1 MKKHL
6 RGLLKGVVSARPGQ
20 FLMLVLPL
28 ALVLFGSSTA
38 MAHNDCFTLLSSGA
52 GPTLMTVCIS
62 QHGNLSKFE
71 SPAGFDQIGLG
82 NLWRD
87 GYSICTGNL
96 PDFPNVPEGYDAGAN
111 EAGFGAAVIVQPNGP
126 NTLPLTITRTTTDG
140 VYELKQSYAQD
151 TTKRDIVITM
161 KITRRSNADCG
172 ANGCP
177 PVRLARYFEGD
188 VDNNQSANARFAQD
202 TDSVWEWINVPGNHG
217 FVLDNLQSAGSGY
230 ATTVHTAADFDPNGS
245 GFQTAKGCIVF
256 AGQVTTPTDPSVTN
270 AADLHGRVIYIWG
283 NIALNKSKTVKVSY
297 RRF

>member
-1 MKKHL
+1 MRKHL
-6 RGLLKGVVSARPGQ
+6 HSLLKGVVGACRGQ

-38 MAHNDCFTLLSSGA
+38 RAHNDCFALLTSGA
-52 GPTLMTVCIS
+52 GPTLMKVCIS
-62 QHGNLSKFE
+62 QHGNLTKFE

-82 NLWRD
+82 NLFRD

-96 PDFPNVPEGYDAGAN
+96 PTFPNVPEGFDAGAA
-111 EAGFGAAVIVQPNGP
+111 EAGFGAPVIVQPNGA
-126 NTLPLTITRTTTDG
+126 NTLPLTITRTTNDG
-140 VYELKQSYAQD
+140 VYELKQSYAKD
-151 TTKRDIVITM
+151 VTKRDIVITM
-161 KITRRSNADCG
+161 KITRKSNADCG
-172 ANGCP
+172 GNGCP

-217 FVLDNLQSAGSGY
+217 FVLDNLQSAGSGF
-230 ATTVHTAADFDPNGS
+230 ATTVHTVANFDPNGG

-256 AGQVTTPTDPSVTN
+256 AGQVTTPTDPAFTN
-270 AADLHGRVIYIWG
+270 AANLTGRVIYVWG
-283 NIALNKSKTVKVSY
+283 DIPLNMSKTVKVSY